1 MWLNWLMWYIKKIPF
16 NKKKLDYQTVLI
28 VIGNIKLYINNL
40 KLFYKF
46 YWMIK
51 NIKKIIKN
59 E

>member
-1 MWLNWLMWYIKKIPF
+1 LWLNWLMWYIKKIPF

>member
-1 MWLNWLMWYIKKIPF
+1 MWYIKKIPF